1 MKDNTFLFVLTSL
14 LKLSLSFLFLSMHTI
29 DLIKTNDTKTKLRL
43 CLVPI
48 KFEGK
53 CEGKKK
59 RGKLKRKKKIDSKSI
74 KYFYSLLQF
83 FFSRL
88 YKD

>member
-59 RGKLKRKKKIDSKSI
+59 RGKLKRKKKNRFKVNKIFLFTSSI
-74 KYFYSLLQF
+74 F
-83 FFSRL
+83 FFSII
-88 YKD
+88 